1 MSPLTKIL
9 VILLSLFAIFLCG
22 AMVSFVVNTNNYK
35 AMYEHQKNLYAAAQA
50 DASNLNRLYDEL
62 QKKMKLQEEQ
72 LQEKIAALQT
82 QNTKLL
88 ADLQNAERQS
98 QEYQARADSWKGV
111 LTGFEQSIRSLQES
125 LRLTQT
131 QLDEARAQN
140 IKDARELNQ
149 ITSQLYE
156 KIVQMEALEADRRRL
171 LEQKKALEAKLS
183 GGLLDVPT
191 SPAVVTPVPGPA
203 RPAAAVVVGADIHG
217 LVSEVG
223 SNMVTLTVG
232 SADGVEKNMRFH
244 ITRGDQFLCDVVIT
258 HVDVNQS
265 AGVLEL
271 VQQMPRVGD
280 TASTKL

>member
-35 AMYEHQKNLYAAAQA
+35 ALYEQQKNLYSVAQA
-50 DASNLNRLYDEL
+50 DAANLNRLYDEL

-72 LQEKIAALQT
+72 LQERIAALQA
-82 QNTKLL
+82 QNTKLI

-131 QLDEARAQN
+131 QLDEARAQG

-149 ITSQLYE
+149 ITSELYE
-156 KIVQMEALEADRRRL
+156 KIVQLEALEADRRRL
-171 LEQKKALEAKLS
+171 LEQKKELETRLTGAL
-183 GGLLDVPT
+183 
-191 SPAVVTPVPGPA
+191 PASASAVTVTPIPGPA
-203 RPAAAVVVGADIHG
+203 RPAVPAAVGADIRG
-217 LVSEVG
+217 LVTEVR
-223 SNMVTLTVG
+223 SNMVTLSVG
-232 SADGVEKNMRFH
+232 SSDGVQKDMRFH
-244 ITRGDQFLCDVVIT
+244 VTRGDQFLCDVVIT
-258 HVDVNQS
+258 HVDINQS

-271 VQQMPRVGD
+271 VQQTPRVGD
-280 TASTKL
+280 TASTRL

>member
-35 AMYEHQKNLYAAAQA
+35 VLYEQQKNLYSAAQA
-50 DASNLNRLYDEL
+50 DVANLNRLYDEL

-72 LQEKIAALQT
+72 LQEKIAALQA
-82 QNTKLL
+82 QNTKLM

-125 LRLTQT
+125 LRLTQS
-131 QLDEARAQN
+131 QLDEARAQG

-149 ITSQLYE
+149 ITSELYE
-156 KIVQMEALEADRRRL
+156 KIVQLEALEADRRRL
-171 LEQKKALEAKLS
+171 LEQKKELETKLTGTLPAAS
-183 GGLLDVPT
+183 APA
-191 SPAVVTPVPGPA
+191 AVVTPVPGPA
-203 RPAAAVVVGADIHG
+203 RPAAPAAVGADIRG
-217 LVSEVG
+217 LVTEVR
-223 SNMVTLTVG
+223 SNMVTLSVG
-232 SADGVEKNMRFH
+232 SSDGVEKDMRFH
-244 ITRGDQFLCDVVIT
+244 VTRGDQFLCDVVIT
-258 HVDVNQS
+258 HVDINQS

-271 VQQMPRVGD
+271 VQQTPRVGD

>member
-35 AMYEHQKNLYAAAQA
+35 ALYEQQKNLYSVAQA
-50 DASNLNRLYDEL
+50 DAANLNRLYDEL

-72 LQEKIAALQT
+72 LQERIAVLQA
-82 QNTKLL
+82 QNTKLI

-131 QLDEARAQN
+131 QLDEARAQG

-149 ITSQLYE
+149 ITSDLYE
-156 KIVQMEALEADRRRL
+156 KIVQLEALEADRRRL
-171 LEQKKALEAKLS
+171 LEQKKELENQLS
-183 GGLLDVPT
+183 GTL
-191 SPAVVTPVPGPA
+191 PASASAVTVTPIPGPA
-203 RPAAAVVVGADIHG
+203 RPAVPAAVGADIRG
-217 LVSEVG
+217 LVTEVRSNMITLSVG
-223 SNMVTLTVG
+223 S
-232 SADGVEKNMRFH
+232 SDGVQKDMRFH

-258 HVDVNQS
+258 HVDINQS

-271 VQQMPRVGD
+271 IQQTPRVGD
-280 TASTKL
+280 TASTRL